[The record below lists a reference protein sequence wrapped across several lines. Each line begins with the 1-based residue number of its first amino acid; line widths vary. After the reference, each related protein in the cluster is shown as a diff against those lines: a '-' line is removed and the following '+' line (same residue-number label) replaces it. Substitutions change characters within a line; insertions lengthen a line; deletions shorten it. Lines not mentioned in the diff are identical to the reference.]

1 MIAFGFGIYQFLQ
14 YLSTK
19 EPRQPLV
26 SPQLFAVLLI
36 VVGLTALGL
45 AWFQHRQAMR
55 TLRTEFGHMPY
66 SIAGV
71 TAAFIAGL
79 GVVALLG
86 WRCGSEN
93 TAHRTRSRREQGQSR
108 VRGNAGRRAARLV
121 TSARPGEILAS
132 QSLRDRLP
140 GWSGIACARRSR

>member
-1 MIAFGFGIYQFLQ
+1 MAWVRTCTSMIAFGFGIYQFLQ

-19 EPRQPLV
+19 EQLRQPLV

-45 AWFQHRQAMR
+45 AWLQHRQAMR
-55 TLRTEFGHMPY
+55 ALRTEFGQMPY

-79 GVVALLG
+79 GVIALLG
-86 WRCGSEN
+86 V
-93 TAHRTRSRREQGQSR
+93 ALR
-108 VRGNAGRRAARLV
+108 V
-121 TSARPGEILAS
+121 
-132 QSLRDRLP
+132 
-140 GWSGIACARRSR
+140 